1 MTMKPLEESYSDHV
15 FVGFKR
21 STLFYLYE
29 MPKIERI
36 KKRHLLKKREQRDE
50 IERIESD
57 LGYSIGLDEKARLE
71 SGVLDDG
78 SKILLLNNEILFFE
92 YEGRNFPTLRAI
104 LDGIITIPTVTVDM
118 GAVKFVVNGADIM
131 SPGITKV
138 DDAVTANGIV
148 AVVDER
154 HGKPLAVGVSQLSAS
169 DLRAATTGKV
179 VKSIHYVN
187 DDLWNFGRI

>member
-1 MTMKPLEESYSDHV
+1 MTMKPLVESQSDYA

-21 STLFYLYE
+21 STWFYLFD

-50 IERIESD
+50 IERIEGD
-57 LGYSIGLDEKARLE
+57 LGSSIGLDAKGRLE

-78 SKILLLNNEILFFE
+78 SRILLLNNEILFFE
-92 YEGRNFPTLRAI
+92 YEGRNYPTLRAI

-131 SPGITKV
+131 RPGITKI

-148 AVVDER
+148 AIVDER
-154 HGKPLAVGVSQLSAS
+154 HGKPLAIGVSQLSAS
-169 DLRAATTGKV
+169 DLRAATSGKV
-179 VKSIHYVN
+179 VKSIHHVN
-187 DDLWNFGRI
+187 DDLWNFGKI

>member
-1 MTMKPLEESYSDHV
+1 MTMKPLVESQSDYA

-21 STLFYLYE
+21 STWFYLFD

-50 IERIESD
+50 IERIEGD
-57 LGYSIGLDEKARLE
+57 LGSSIGLDAKGRLE

-78 SKILLLNNEILFFE
+78 SRILLLNNEILFFE
-92 YEGRNFPTLRAI
+92 YEGRNYPTLRAI

-131 SPGITKV
+131 RPGITKV

-148 AVVDER
+148 AIVDER
-154 HGKPLAVGVSQLSAS
+154 HGKPLAIGVSQLSAS
-169 DLRAATTGKV
+169 DLRAATSGKV
-179 VKSIHYVN
+179 VKSIHHVN
-187 DDLWNFGRI
+187 DDLWNFGKI

>member
-1 MTMKPLEESYSDHV
+1 
-15 FVGFKR
+15 
-21 STLFYLYE
+21 

-50 IERIESD
+50 IERIEND
-57 LGYSIGLDEKARLE
+57 LGSSIGIDAKERLE

-78 SKILLLNNEILFFE
+78 SRILLSNNEILFFE

-131 SPGITKV
+131 RPGITKV
-138 DDAVTANGIV
+138 DDTVTANGIV
-148 AVVDER
+148 AIIDER

-169 DLRAATTGKV
+169 DLRVATSGKV
-179 VKSIHYVN
+179 VKSIHHVN
-187 DDLWNFGRI
+187 DDLWNFGKI

>member
-1 MTMKPLEESYSDHV
+1 MTMKPLVESQSDYA

-21 STLFYLYE
+21 STWFYLYD

-50 IERIESD
+50 IEQIESD
-57 LGYSIGLDEKARLE
+57 LGSSIGLDAKGQLE

-78 SKILLLNNEILFFE
+78 SRILLLNNEILFFE
-92 YEGRNFPTLRAI
+92 YEGRNYPTLRAI

-131 SPGITKV
+131 RPGITKV

-148 AVVDER
+148 AIIDER
-154 HGKPLAVGVSQLSAS
+154 HGKPLAVGVSKLSAS
-169 DLRAATTGKV
+169 DLRAATSGKV
-179 VKSIHYVN
+179 VKSIHHVN
-187 DDLWNFGRI
+187 DDLWNFGKI

>member
-1 MTMKPLEESYSDHV
+1 
-15 FVGFKR
+15 
-21 STLFYLYE
+21 

-131 SPGITKV
+131 RPGITKV